1 MEKKKKKKWLPVLL
15 IVLIAACVA
24 GYFVWQYV
32 KQPFADTSDK
42 KSVFVLTLADL
53 KKEYLANDSVTN
65 AKYHDKIIEVTGVV
79 STASFKDTLGVVELL
94 DTTGGEN
101 VVLVCDFQQQHIAE
115 VKPLKENMPITIKG
129 VCTGMD
135 VASKDDLTL
144 EATEDSEETFTLTND
159 KRITMIRCTV
169 IKK

>member
-1 MEKKKKKKWLPVLL
+1 MEKKKKKRWLPIILILL
-15 IVLIAACVA
+15 FIACTA

-42 KSVFVLTLADL
+42 KSEFVLTLSAL
-53 KKEYLANDSVTN
+53 KKEYLANDSITN
-65 AKYHDKIIEVTGVV
+65 AKYHNKIIEVSGVV
-79 STASFKDTLGVVELL
+79 SAASFKDTLGVVELI

-101 VVLVCDFQQQHIAE
+101 VVLICDFQQQHIVD
-115 VKPLKENMPITIKG
+115 VKPLKENMPVTIKG

-135 VASKDDLTL
+135 VVSKENIAP
-144 EATEDSEETFTLTND
+144 EATEDDEDAFTLTND